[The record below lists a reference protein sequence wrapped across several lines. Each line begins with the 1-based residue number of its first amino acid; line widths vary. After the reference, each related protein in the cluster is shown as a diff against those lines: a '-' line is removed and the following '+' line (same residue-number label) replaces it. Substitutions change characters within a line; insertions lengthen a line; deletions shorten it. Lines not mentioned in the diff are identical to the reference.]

1 MRAIADKLIP
11 GIAENLRILLVDQVE
26 DNQAALLQGDDAD
39 VEVDL
44 TVLQRVVKS
53 DRLRERN
60 LKEFS
65 GNELFSVIA
74 AILLMIIIQS
84 YLVH

>member
-26 DNQAALLQGDDAD
+26 DNQAALLQGDDTDA
-39 VEVDL
+39 EVDL

-65 GNELFSVIA
+65 GNKPFSDIA
-74 AILLMIIIQS
+74 AISLITIVQFYLM
-84 YLVH
+84 H